1 LSRHGASED
10 ERGFTLVEL
19 MLVIILMGVLAAIA
33 SSMWLGAIE
42 SRKVDSAT
50 NQVVAD
56 LRFAH
61 SQATNRL
68 ANSDFTT
75 PDPTPLAGAAVPLS
89 TYEIGPTGTVASDSL
104 PEGTQFAAATKIR
117 FGADGSAQVI
127 SGPAAVGGII
137 TITVRSSKDATNN
150 HPIQINT
157 VTSRIKVVL

>member
-1 LSRHGASED
+1 LNWQGAWKE
-10 ERGFTLVEL
+10 ERGFTLIEL
-19 MLVIILMGVLAAIA
+19 VLVIVLMGIVMAIA
-33 SSMWLGAIE
+33 SSSWLDAIE
-42 SRKVDSAT
+42 SRKVDTAT

-56 LRFAH
+56 LRYAH

-75 PDPTPLAGAAVPLS
+75 PDPTPPAGAVPLS
-89 TYEIGPTGTVASDSL
+89 TYEIGPAGAVASDSL
-104 PEGTQFAAATKIR
+104 PDGAQFAAATKIR